1 MKPAKIFQ
9 QYVWIVN
16 TLLQY
21 KRLKLEEI
29 GRLWEENDVI
39 GGSLLTR
46 ASFYRHRDA
55 ILNMFG
61 IIIDCDKTTY
71 EYFIADGQHG
81 PV

>member
-46 ASFYRHRDA
+46 ASFYRHKGAR
-55 ILNMFG
+55 
-61 IIIDCDKTTY
+61 
-71 EYFIADGQHG
+71 Q
-81 PV
+81 